1 MHDAYANSRH
11 SLQQRKIYS
20 VCILCLLHFAEH
32 FGCNKPPQHS
42 VFKISLNKKVLM
54 CNKISTN
61 IIIIIYTSGFSYV
74 FMHYVLCIIM
84 FYPDLKRSIA
94 TCPR

>member
-1 MHDAYANSRH
+1 MQIGGIHCSKGNFIVFASFVY
-11 SLQQRKIYS
+11 
-20 VCILCLLHFAEH
+20 LHFAEH

>member
-1 MHDAYANSRH
+1 MLMQIGGIHCSKGNFIVFASIVY
-11 SLQQRKIYS
+11 
-20 VCILCLLHFAEH
+20 LHFAEH